1 MTNNEDFVVH
11 NHDDVNYVRE
21 IQRLEQLVDGLQKGT
36 MITVTDAVINS
47 QKVKFVT
54 PNEMTSWRVKTLY
67 TKEPVTIQWLS
78 QLSSTSVLYDVGA
91 NMGIYSVYAAMH
103 GARVFAFEPESQNYA
118 LLVRNGQINKL
129 SNLIDS
135 YCLAISDQQRLTHL
149 QLSGLEIG
157 SSGHNEIHTPVTN
170 NKLKQGCVSAS
181 IDELVSAGLPHPT
194 HIKVDVD
201 GNEPFVINGAL
212 NTLKNVQSL
221 IIEIDSNREDH
232 RTLVKN
238 LVSMGFVYDSEQVT
252 SALRKQGRHKGLGEY
267 VFNRK

>member
-1 MTNNEDFVVH
+1 MTNNEDFIIP
-11 NHDDVNYVRE
+11 DDGNYVKE
-21 IQRLEQLVDGLQKGT
+21 IQRLEEIVHAFEKGT
-36 MITVTDAVINS
+36 MIAVSHAVINS

-54 PNEMTSWRVKTLY
+54 PNEMTRWRVKTLHS
-67 TKEPVTIQWLS
+67 KEPITIQWLN

-118 LLVRNGQINKL
+118 LLVRNGHINKL
-129 SNLIDS
+129 SNLIES
-135 YCLAISDQQRLTHL
+135 YCLAISNQRRFTHL
-149 QLSGLEIG
+149 QLSGFEIG
-157 SSGHNEIHTPVTN
+157 SSGHNEMHSPLSNT
-170 NKLKQGCVSAS
+170 KLKQACVSAS
-181 IDELVSAGLPHPT
+181 IDELVSAGLPQPT

-221 IIEIDSNREDH
+221 IIEINTNREDH
-232 RTLVKN
+232 RTLVEN
-238 LVSMGFVYDSEQVT
+238 LVSMGFVYDSEQVA